1 MAEVHVRRILGL
13 ARRPGSSGRSVALP
27 GARLAVVSFDQ
38 LRVGPA
44 AVRPPRFAFPLEVPG
59 RVELPGG
66 IALVA
71 EPAEAA
77 AAGTVVGAP
86 RGPLE
91 VRTRRPGDR
100 VRVRGR
106 EQSLKRYLMQQRV
119 PAERRASLPL
129 VAVGHDVLWMPER
142 ALSSAGERYMRL
154 HLEPA

>member
-1 MAEVHVRRILGL
+1 
-13 ARRPGSSGRSVALP
+13 
-27 GARLAVVSFDQ
+27 
-38 LRVGPA
+38 
-44 AVRPPRFAFPLEVPG
+44 
-59 RVELPGG
+59 
-66 IALVA
+66 
-71 EPAEAA
+71 
-77 AAGTVVGAP
+77 
-86 RGPLE
+86 
-91 VRTRRPGDR
+91 